1 MNIINPAT
9 EEIIAEVEVDTPQVI
24 QSVYEILAEG
34 QRRWVGESMATRL
47 ACIERFDQLLDQ
59 QQDELAKILTS
70 EMGKPLAQA
79 KGEIQGARSRIAWFL
94 AHAEKALA
102 DEWIVQESG
111 NGQMISW
118 DPLGVIGNIS
128 AWNYPYLVGVNVFIP
143 ALLAGNS
150 VMYKPSEYATLTGL
164 KIEELLHQAGIPR
177 NVFQMVTGGKEAG
190 EAMLDLPLDG
200 YFFTGSNRTGQYI
213 YEKVA
218 KKMVPCQMELGGK
231 DPLYVSAD
239 NQNIVAVAQ
248 AAAEGA
254 FYNAG
259 QSCCAVER
267 IYVHHSLY
275 EAFTEAFVAEVS
287 TYTVGDPMAD
297 GTFIGPLAR
306 KSQVEFLQKQVGDA
320 VVQGAEILF
329 GEERW
334 QGKGAY
340 FIPTVL
346 GDVNHEMKIMQ
357 EESFGPVI
365 GIQAVQDDT
374 EAIELMQDTR
384 YGLTAAVYADHWKH
398 AEPILRKMNTG
409 SVYWNCCDR
418 LRPGLPWS
426 GRKHSGIGTTLSYL
440 GVRSFAQAKA
450 FHLNGSWES

>member
-1 MNIINPAT
+1 MKIINPAT
-9 EEIIAEVEVDTPQVI
+9 EQIISEVEVDSPEVI
-24 QSVYEILAEG
+24 QSVFEVLSDG
-34 QRRWVGESMATRL
+34 QRRWAKIPMNERL
-47 ACIERFDQLLDQ
+47 KAIERFYEMLDQ
-59 QQDELAKILTS
+59 QQDELAHTLTS
-70 EMGKPLAQA
+70 EMGKPLNQA
-79 KGEIQGARSRIAWFL
+79 KGEVQGARSRLLWFL
-94 AHAEKALA
+94 ENAEKYLS
-102 DEWIVQESG
+102 DEWIEKDSG

-118 DPLGVIGNIS
+118 EPLGVVGNIS

-143 ALLAGNS
+143 AILAGNS

-164 KIEELLHQAGIPR
+164 KIEELLHQSGIPR

-190 EAMLDLPLDG
+190 EAMLDLPLNG
-200 YFFTGSNRTGQYI
+200 YYFTGSNRTGQYI
-213 YEKVA
+213 YERVA

-239 NQNIVAVAQ
+239 NQNVAAVAQ

-275 EAFTEAFVAEVS
+275 EEFTQAFVAETL
-287 TYTVGDPMAD
+287 TYNIGDPMAE

-306 KSQVEFLQKQVGDA
+306 KEQVEFLQKQVGDA
-320 VVQGAEILF
+320 VIKGAEILA

-334 QGKGAY
+334 KGKGYY
-340 FIPTVL
+340 FIPTIL
-346 GDVNHEMKIMQ
+346 GDVNHSMEIMT

-365 GIQAVQDDT
+365 GIQAVKDDA
-374 EAIELMQDTR
+374 EAIDLMQDTR
-384 YGLTAAVYADHWKH
+384 YGLTAAVYADQWKS
-398 AEPILRKMNTG
+398 AEPILRKMRTG
-409 SVYWNCCDR
+409 TVYWNCCDR

-426 GRKHSGIGTTLSYL
+426 GRQHSGIGTTLSYL
-440 GVRSFAQAKA
+440 GVRSFAQPKA
-450 FHLNGSWES
+450 FHLNGAWK